1 MQYKFLDG
9 KWPPSPLL
17 GTFPKIHPIWYIYPS
32 LNIDNNWHS
41 FQSLCYWLTLILAV
55 FQLLQYKTMI
65 GPEPNN
71 QTKELRIRTS
81 FFFSFIRLRHINQAV
96 FYDRTES
103 YHGSDL
109 LWGLS
114 QIEMPASKLL
124 SLKAFFEQLT
134 N

>member
-1 MQYKFLDG
+1 M
-9 KWPPSPLL
+9 
-17 GTFPKIHPIWYIYPS
+17 
-32 LNIDNNWHS
+32 
-41 FQSLCYWLTLILAV
+41 LILAD
-55 FQLLQYKTMI
+55 FQFLQYKTMI

-81 FFFSFIRLRHINQAV
+81 FFFIKIRHIDQAI

-103 YHGSDL
+103 YNGSDL
-109 LWGLS
+109 LWGLI

-124 SLKAFFEQLT
+124 SFKALFKQLI